1 MSIYD
6 PRDRDVG
13 RASLYLRRM
22 FPERQLILRSDD
34 GLRTIRLTPVGQVVL
49 LCLAA
54 AFLGWG
60 AFSTTAMVLQQAVV
74 TEAKTERVA
83 AEQAYE
89 GLLAQVSVYRN
100 KISDVTADLERN
112 HARAVQLAKAEPVS
126 PTARDTRKPEAKADG
141 KADPKADGKADLK
154 ANTDN
159 EGEQVASSIGDVS
172 VDPAVSRE
180 LYQTHALR
188 EREAL
193 YGELARLD
201 TEMAS
206 LAQRAAMEKALDGVE
221 VQLKKVTLERDLA
234 VGEREQARTRV
245 KELEARLVG
254 MEQQQLALVQKFT
267 NLAADRSSKLRA
279 AVSKTGLNPQDL
291 LDEMP
296 EEAGAKDGQG
306 GPFIPAEL
314 GVQSSPVIKETLGAL
329 NSRVLHMTSLQALV
343 ESLPLASPLEAAWHV
358 TSGFGV
364 RADPI
369 NGSAAVHEGMDM
381 SAEYKSPVYAT
392 GSGKVIYAGWRG
404 RYGRL
409 VEIDHGNGLK
419 TRYGHLNRVLVKKGE
434 QVDRTSLI
442 GLLGNSGRSTGA
454 HLHYE
459 VIVNGR
465 PRNPDR
471 FIKAGS
477 NVFES

>member
-6 PRDRDVG
+6 PRDRNVG
-13 RASLYLRRM
+13 RVALLFRRM
-22 FPERQLILRSDD
+22 FPERQMILRSDN
-34 GLRTIRLTPVGQVVL
+34 GLRTIRLSPAVQLATLGVISL
-49 LCLAA
+49 L
-54 AFLGWG
+54 LGWG
-60 AFSTTAMVLQQAVV
+60 AFATTAMVRQQTLIAHHQ
-74 TEAKTERVA
+74 AGRVA
-83 AEQAYE
+83 AETAYE

-112 HARAVQLAKAEPVS
+112 HARAVQLAKSDTVAAPVK
-126 PTARDTRKPEAKADG
+126 DVRKPEVKPEDKGARADQTPG
-141 KADPKADGKADLK
+141 QTPGA
-154 ANTDN
+154 
-159 EGEQVASSIGDVS
+159 

-180 LYQTHALR
+180 LYQTHAQR

-234 VGEREQARTRV
+234 MGERDQARTRV
-245 KELEARLVG
+245 KELEGRLVG
-254 MEQQQLALVQKFT
+254 MEEQQLALVQKFT
-267 NLAADRSSKLRA
+267 NLATDRSAKLRA
-279 AVSKTGLNPQDL
+279 AVSKAGLNPQDM
-291 LDEMP
+291 LDDQGEGP
-296 EEAGAKDGQG
+296 GEKDGQG

-314 GVQSSPVIKETLGAL
+314 GVSTSSPVVKETLGAL
-329 NSRVLHMTSLQALV
+329 NTKVLHMTSLQALV
-343 ESLPLASPLEAAWHV
+343 DSLPLASPLEAQWHV
-358 TSGFGV
+358 TSGFGG
-364 RADPI
+364 RDDPI
-369 NGSAAVHEGMDM
+369 NGSAAIHEGMDM

-434 QVDRTSLI
+434 LVDRTSLI

-459 VIVNGR
+459 VIVNDK